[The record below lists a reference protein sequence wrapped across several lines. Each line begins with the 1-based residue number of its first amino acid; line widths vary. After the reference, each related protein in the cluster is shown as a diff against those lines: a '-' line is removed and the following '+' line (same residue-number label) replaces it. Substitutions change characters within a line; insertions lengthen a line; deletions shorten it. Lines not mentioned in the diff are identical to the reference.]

1 MSDRLIWTLVAAAA
15 SSAAAASAI
24 LCCSAAA
31 SASAILCCSA
41 AAAVALTRSAGAFL
55 ISSLI
60 VSLLAR
66 SRAVRPSYTCMSDS
80 EQRNRRNQE

>member
-1 MSDRLIWTLVAAAA
+1 MSDRLIWTLVAA
-15 SSAAAASAI
+15 SAASA
-24 LCCSAAA
+24 SA

-66 SRAVRPSYTCMSDS
+66 SKAVCPFYTCMSDS
-80 EQRNRRNQE
+80 EQRNCRN

>member
-31 SASAILCCSA
+31 SA
-41 AAAVALTRSAGAFL
+41 VALTRSAGAFL

-60 VSLLAR
+60 VSLLAT
-66 SRAVRPSYTCMSDS
+66 SRAVCPLYTCMSDS
-80 EQRNRRNQE
+80 EQRNRRN

>member
-1 MSDRLIWTLVAAAA
+1 MSDRLILTLVAASAP
-15 SSAAAASAI
+15 AAAAI

-31 SASAILCCSA
+31 A

-60 VSLLAR
+60 ISLLAR
-66 SRAVRPSYTCMSDS
+66 SRAVFPFYTCISVSDS
-80 EQRNRRNQE
+80 EQRNCRN